1 MLAIEKKKDVSMLY
15 AMGAAPSLIRK
26 IFIAE
31 GAIVAFSG
39 AIAGLLG
46 GIAICWLQIRY
57 GFVSMGMTTS
67 LVDAYPVK
75 LIWEDILYTGVIV
88 VMITMVVS
96 YIPARRAA
104 EAGALL
110 RV

>member
-1 MLAIEKKKDVSMLY
+1 
-15 AMGAAPSLIRK
+15 
-26 IFIAE
+26 
-31 GAIVAFSG
+31 
-39 AIAGLLG
+39 
-46 GIAICWLQIRY
+46 
-57 GFVSMGMTTS
+57 MTTS

>member
-15 AMGAAPSLIRK
+15 SLGATPALIRK
-26 IFIAE
+26 IFMAE
-31 GAIVAFSG
+31 GAIVALSG
-39 AIAGLLG
+39 AIVGMCG
-46 GIAICWLQIRY
+46 GVVLCWMQIKY

-88 VMITMVVS
+88 VIITILVS

-104 EAGALL
+104 DAGLVL

>member
-1 MLAIEKKKDVSMLY
+1 MLY
-15 AMGAAPSLIRK
+15 AMGATQSLIRR
-26 IFIAE
+26 IVIAE
-31 GAIVAFSG
+31 GASVAFSG

-46 GIAICWLQIRY
+46 GIAICWLQMQY

>member
-1 MLAIEKKKDVSMLY
+1 
-15 AMGAAPSLIRK
+15 
-26 IFIAE
+26 
-31 GAIVAFSG
+31 
-39 AIAGLLG
+39 
-46 GIAICWLQIRY
+46 
-57 GFVSMGMTTS
+57 MGMSTS

-75 LIWEDILYTGVIV
+75 LIWADILYTGIIV

-104 EAGALL
+104 DAGLVL